1 MTEIV
6 SDVELEL
13 NVFSFFPLRN
23 KFGLQEKSRKYEKK
37 AVACSKIVDT
47 KLQF

>member
-6 SDVELEL
+6 SDMELEL

-23 KFGLQEKSRKYEKK
+23 EFGLQEKSRKYEN
-37 AVACSKIVDT
+37 
-47 KLQF
+47 KLLLVLK